1 MQPWQSTKGK
11 GHAFATFEDPRSA
24 SKALTAQNV
33 SFGNNI
39 IFIKPPVETMWG
51 RYIHPGADKLSH
63 TQKYPRRLND
73 NPASDQF
80 QPSISISQPG
90 QAQGI
95 RLQSSVPSPSSRPNM
110 AHRISGSLDTNY
122 SFAVKEPRS
131 HIPGA
136 SSNIRQYH
144 QLGREVTFG
153 TKPST
158 SSVTDITPKNSHIV
172 GMIERNPES
181 MTTISQNLLYNTG
194 NLNPDAP
201 ALESDVDRLRNERDA
216 AFMRTDRLTEDLA
229 QADQEI
235 RHLYMSLSDLGTE
248 NSTLKWTVHSLE
260 KDLQLAQA
268 RVIDAQRQASTNY
281 PPYNSHIHGDHAAEL
296 AEVQGRYSREHH
308 LEQLEE
314 ERKALLDDNQE
325 LQRIIEGFKDA
336 EMDLKRKLKSY
347 RTENQTL
354 HERLAAAYKSA
365 GSEIDHEMK
374 VTEIKNTTIAHLRR
388 GKEEAE
394 RALEQ
399 FKRAANIG
407 PELINA
413 FSEFEVIAGQGRDLE
428 LRTRTPKGSSP
439 ICSSGQFTHGSE
451 DTSVPTP
458 KRQRYK

>member
-51 RYIHPGADKLSH
+51 RYIHPGADKLSQTPKH
-63 TQKYPRRLND
+63 PRRLND
-73 NPASDQF
+73 NTASDQF

-95 RLQSSVPSPSSRPNM
+95 RLQSSVPPPASRPNM

-136 SSNIRQYH
+136 SSNIRHYH
-144 QLGREVTFG
+144 QLEREVTFG

-158 SSVTDITPKNSHIV
+158 SPVTDITPNNSHVV
-172 GMIERNPES
+172 GMIEPNPAI
-181 MTTISQNLLYNTG
+181 ISQNLLYNTG
-194 NLNPDAP
+194 DLNPDASE
-201 ALESDVDRLRNERDA
+201 LESDVDRLRNERDA

-235 RHLYMSLSDLGTE
+235 RHLYMNLSDLGTE

-281 PPYNSHIHGDHAAEL
+281 PPHNSHIHGDHAAEL
-296 AEVQGRYSREHH
+296 AEVQGRYPREHH
-308 LEQLEE
+308 LERLEE

-325 LQRIIEGFKDA
+325 LQRIIDGFKDA

-347 RTENQTL
+347 RTENQAL
-354 HERLAAAYKSA
+354 RERLAAAYKSA
-365 GSEIDHEMK
+365 ESEIDHEMQAM
-374 VTEIKNTTIAHLRR
+374 ESKNTTIAHLTR

-399 FKRAANIG
+399 FKKAANIG
-407 PELINA
+407 PELISA
-413 FSEFEVIAGQGRDLE
+413 FSAFEMIAGQGRDLE
-428 LRTRTPKGSSP
+428 LRKRTPKGSSP

-451 DTSVPTP
+451 DTSIPTP